1 MATGLRLPEPE
12 CNWDGIDI
20 KLLPPCYLV
29 SRAMKLPMVE
39 PTNRNEKLVAY
50 SAPKR
55 VRLRESQVMRVRR
68 RAATDKAS
76 LPHNELAVIFV
87 A

>member
-1 MATGLRLPEPE
+1 
-12 CNWDGIDI
+12 
-20 KLLPPCYLV
+20 
-29 SRAMKLPMVE
+29 MKLPMVE